1 MANNRIN
8 KIKMKKT
15 ISDLKEIIRL
25 GGGMNLDATLFTV
38 SELKDF
44 VKLAEIS
51 GATIS
56 VINTERLSV
65 YDLKTIA
72 RLGGGKVIFEF

>member
-1 MANNRIN
+1 MDKIN
-8 KIKMKKT
+8 MKKT

-38 SELKDF
+38 PELKDF

-51 GATIS
+51 GATIC
-56 VINTERLSV
+56 VKNTELLAV
-65 YDLKTIA
+65 NDLKTIA

>member
-1 MANNRIN
+1 
-8 KIKMKKT
+8 MKKS

-25 GGGMNLDATLFTV
+25 GGGMNLDANLFTV
-38 SELKDF
+38 PELKDF

-51 GATIS
+51 GATIN
-56 VINTERLSV
+56 IKNTEYLAV
-65 YDLKTIA
+65 YDLKTLA

>member
-1 MANNRIN
+1 
-8 KIKMKKT
+8 MKKT

-38 SELKDF
+38 PELKDF

-51 GATIS
+51 GAIIS
-56 VINTERLSV
+56 VKNTEHLAV
-65 YDLKTIA
+65 NDLKTIA

>member
-1 MANNRIN
+1 
-8 KIKMKKT
+8 MKKT
-15 ISDLKEIIRL
+15 ITDLKEIISL

-38 SELKDF
+38 PEFKDF

-51 GATIS
+51 GASIN
-56 VINTERLSV
+56 VKNTERLSAN
-65 YDLKTIA
+65 DLKNIA